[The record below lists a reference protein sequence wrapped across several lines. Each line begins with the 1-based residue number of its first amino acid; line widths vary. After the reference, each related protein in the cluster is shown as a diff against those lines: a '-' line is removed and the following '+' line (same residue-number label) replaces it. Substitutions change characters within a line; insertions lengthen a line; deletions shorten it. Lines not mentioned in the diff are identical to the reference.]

1 MYTETLFI
9 YMSQEQ
15 FWILLSKKIA
25 GEASERE
32 MADLEILMQQ
42 HPEWQYA
49 AQNLSDIWSS
59 SQNDT
64 ETNFVSEED
73 AYLLHVQRMKEIGIV
88 FDDNVLYKYPAEE
101 NRVSHFSAYRNWYI
115 GLAVAASLIFA
126 VILFPSLFN
135 KKEPV
140 LAAAERNEISTGN
153 GSRTKVQLPDGSL
166 VWLNAGSNLHYDKSF
181 GISVRHV
188 TLSGEAF
195 FDVVKNKEKPFII
208 QTSSIDIKVV
218 GTAFNVKAY
227 PGDRTTETSLIR
239 GIIEVTIRNRP
250 NDKII
255 LSPNEKLIVENNPF
269 NKVRATTK
277 ERSEPFVS
285 INPIK
290 RNNTDSTINEIQWVE
305 NRLVFENE
313 TLQDIA
319 LKMERWYNVNI
330 EIQTQKMMDKRISG
344 SFVNENID
352 QAMEA
357 LSITGKFHYK
367 RTNDTI
373 IINP

>member
-1 MYTETLFI
+1 
-9 YMSQEQ
+9 MSQEQ

-25 GEASERE
+25 GEANEQE
-32 MADLEILMQQ
+32 LAELELLMQQ

-49 AQNLSDIWSS
+49 AQNLSDIWTSS
-59 SQNDT
+59 RNKT
-64 ETNFVSEED
+64 ENITVDEED
-73 AYLLHVQRMKEIGIV
+73 AYLLHIQRMKEKDVV
-88 FDDNVLYKYPAEE
+88 FNDNVLYKYPAEE
-101 NRVSHFSAYRNWYI
+101 NHLSHFRIYRNWYI

-126 VILFPSLFN
+126 VLFFPSLYS
-135 KKEPV
+135 KKQPV
-140 LAAAERNEISTGN
+140 IASAERNEISTGN

-166 VWLNAGSNLHYDKSF
+166 VWLNAGSKLHYDKSF
-181 GISVRHV
+181 GITTRHV

-195 FDVVKNKEKPFII
+195 FDVTKNKEKPFII

-218 GTAFNVKAY
+218 GTAFNVRAY

-255 LSPNEKLIVENNPF
+255 LSPNEKLIVENNPV
-269 NKVRATTK
+269 NKVKATPK
-277 ERSEPFVS
+277 ELAEPFVS

-290 RNNTDSTINEIQWVE
+290 RNNVDSTINEIQWVE

-313 TLQDIA
+313 TLRDISQ
-319 LKMERWYNVNI
+319 KMERWYNVHI
-330 EIQTQKMMDKRISG
+330 EIETERLLDKRISG

-352 QAMEA
+352 QAMDA

-367 RTNDTI
+367 RLNDTI

>member
-1 MYTETLFI
+1 
-9 YMSQEQ
+9 MSQEQ

-25 GEASERE
+25 GEASEQE
-32 MADLEILMQQ
+32 LVELEQLMQL

-49 AQNLSDIWSS
+49 AQNLTDLWEDSRKH
-59 SQNDT
+59 N
-64 ETNFVSEED
+64 ETGTSNEED
-73 AYLLHVQRMKEIGIV
+73 AYLLHIQRMKENNIE
-88 FDDNVLYKYPAEE
+88 FNDNLFYSYPAEE
-101 NRVSHFSAYRNWYI
+101 TPVSHFSIYRNWYI

-126 VILFPSLFN
+126 VLLLPSLFN
-135 KKEPV
+135 KKQPV
-140 LAAAERNEISTGN
+140 VAAVERNEISTGN

-166 VWLNAGSNLHYDKSF
+166 VWLNAGSKLHYDKNF
-181 GISVRHV
+181 GITSRHV
-188 TLSGEAF
+188 SLSGEAF

-227 PGDRTTETSLIR
+227 PSDRTTETSLIR
-239 GIIEVTIRNRP
+239 GIIEVTIKNRP

-255 LSPNEKLIVENNPF
+255 LSPNEKLIVENNPAE
-269 NKVRATTK
+269 KRKLTSTGRA
-277 ERSEPFVS
+277 EPVVS

-290 RNNTDSTINEIQWVE
+290 PSKKDSTITEIQWVQ
-305 NRLVFENE
+305 NKLVFDDEPLRE
-313 TLQDIA
+313 IA
-319 LKMERWYNVNI
+319 LKMERWYNVKI
-330 EIQTQKMMDKRISG
+330 EIQSEKLMDKRISG
-344 SFVNENID
+344 SFINENID

-367 RTNDTI
+367 RTGETI